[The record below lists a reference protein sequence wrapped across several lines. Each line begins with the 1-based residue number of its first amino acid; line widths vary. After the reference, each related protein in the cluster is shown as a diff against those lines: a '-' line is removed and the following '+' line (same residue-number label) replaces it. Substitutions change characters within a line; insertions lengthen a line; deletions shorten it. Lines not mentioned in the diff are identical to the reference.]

1 MHSVVLTLTAVV
13 APANTL
19 AMSLFTAG
27 IAMFSG
33 SIYLLVW
40 DPKKYK
46 SAGPVTPIGGLCLIG
61 GWIMLAAR
69 GKLVRSRSR

>member
-1 MHSVVLTLTAVV
+1 
-13 APANTL
+13 
-19 AMSLFTAG
+19 
-27 IAMFSG
+27 MFSG

-46 SAGPVTPIGGLCLIG
+46 AVGPVTPIGGLCLIG

-69 GKLVRSRSR
+69 GKLVRYRSR